1 MVSWVSLTVTP
12 QRMMRSFVWTVLGVP
27 VGVSA
32 VTVYTTLLG
41 ATPSGSVDQV
51 IPTYLPVP
59 APPPPGPTDIVVQPG
74 SANDRLSK
82 PHRADFIGISIE
94 LSISDR
100 LIGTNATWVNP
111 IFLNFVQNIRARS
124 GKVPIRLGGNTQDA
138 SAIFPS
144 LALGNVTI
152 KKDRDPSAHL
162 RATNPPLVSYTED
175 LFHAMASISSLVQ
188 AEWYIGLPF
197 LNTTYIPAV
206 AQAAQDILGSNLVG
220 LQLGNEPDVYPSHQ
234 LQFQNLTVQQY
245 LIEFGNRLAMVP
257 GPKDNIFGPSVCC
270 SWTPDEVIQAGFL
283 TQFGGNLKSFSV
295 QHYAENGCDSTNPPS
310 TPNPQ
315 ALFNQLLNHTA
326 ATSFAAAYVNASQ
339 AVQAA
344 GKEIIMLESNSV
356 SCGGLDGVSDTFGS
370 ALFAIDNALQLAS
383 ISFSQVFFHSG
394 GGGAKYSAFTV
405 PPGNRTNFRQWTV
418 GSTFYS
424 ILAISEAIGHSGNVQ
439 VADLN
444 LGAGS
449 ASAMYTPGYTIV
461 ESGTPVK
468 VALFNFI
475 SDATGASNY
484 NAVVTVPA
492 GQEQVRVKYL
502 YAESV
507 SSKQNITWANQTLG
521 QTFYAS
527 DGRLQNQLDIVTVPC
542 SNGSCRVPMRA
553 PSFALVYLSDHE
565 LNEITPTGAAAKTFA
580 TTVTTRRY
588 GQVFVDPSL
597 LATSNG
603 DGGAQELLKAKWQA
617 TSEISGAVRASVS
630 FVGLGGFVAGAL
642 ITFLGSVSG

>member
-1 MVSWVSLTVTP
+1 MKPL
-12 QRMMRSFVWTVLGVP
+12 VWTVLAWLGV
-27 VGVSA
+27 VSA
-32 VTVYTTLLG
+32 VTVYTSSTG
-41 ATPSGSVDQV
+41 TPSGFVQQAT
-51 IPTYLPVP
+51 PTYLPVP
-59 APPPPGPTDIVVQPG
+59 SPPPPGPTDITVQPG

-82 PHRADFIGISIE
+82 PHRSDFIGISIE

-100 LIGTNATWVNP
+100 LIGTNATWINP
-111 IFLNFVQNIRARS
+111 VFLNFAQHLRARA

-138 SAIFPS
+138 SAVFPS
-144 LALGNVTI
+144 GSFGSVTI
-152 KKDRDPSAHL
+152 RKDRDPSADL
-162 RATNPPLVSYTED
+162 RATNPPLVAYTED
-175 LFHAMASISSLVQ
+175 LFHAMASISGLVR
-188 AEWYIGLPF
+188 AEWYVGLPF

-234 LQFQNLTVQQY
+234 PEFQNLTVQQY
-245 LIEFGNRLAMVP
+245 FTEFGNRLAMVP
-257 GPKDNIFGPSVCC
+257 GSKDNIFGPSVCC

-283 TQFGGNLKSFSV
+283 TQFGNNLKSFSV
-295 QHYAENGCDSTNPPS
+295 QHYAENGCDSVNPPS
-310 TPNPQ
+310 TPNPP

-383 ISFSQVFFHSG
+383 IGFSQVFFHSG
-394 GGGAKYSAFTV
+394 GSGARYNAFTV
-405 PPGNRTNFRQWTV
+405 PPGNQTSFQQWSV
-418 GSTFYS
+418 GSTFYAM
-424 ILAISEAIGHSGNVQ
+424 LAISEAMGQSGNAQ

-449 ASAMYTPGYTIV
+449 ANAMYTPGYTIV

-484 NAVVTVPA
+484 NALVTVPA
-492 GQEQVRVKYL
+492 GQGQVRVKYL
-502 YAESV
+502 YADSV

-521 QTFYAS
+521 QTFYVS
-527 DGRLQNQLDIVTVPC
+527 DGRLQNQLDIVTIPC

-553 PSFALVYLSDHE
+553 PSFTLVYLSDQE
-565 LNEITPTGAAAKTFA
+565 LNEITPTGVAAQTFP

-588 GQVFVDPSL
+588 SHVFVDPSV

-603 DGGAQELLKAKWQA
+603 DGGAQELFKAKWQA
-617 TSEISGAVRASVS
+617 TSERSASGAVRAGVS
-630 FVGLGGFVAGAL
+630 FGIFGGFIAGVL
-642 ITFLGSVSG
+642 ITFLGGVSA